1 MKNKSIAKKT
11 SKNTKKVKKTASI
24 LGRPTKYH
32 PRFIKMLIDYFNV
45 SPSVIKTESSI
56 NKDGVVVTKMI
67 EDAVDLPTFDKFT
80 ADIGVNV
87 DALRDWATVKNKKG
101 KLKHPDFSRAYDKC
115 KAMQKHILVTNGLKG
130 RYVSNFA
137 IFVATNFT
145 DMADRKEVDATSK
158 GEQIAGFNYIVPKEI
173 PDGTHKDISDS

>member
-1 MKNKSIAKKT
+1 MKNKSVSKKT
-11 SKNTKKVKKTASI
+11 SKKIEKVKKKVSV

-32 PRFIKMLIDYFNV
+32 PKFIKMLIDYFNV
-45 SPSVIKTESSI
+45 SPSVIKTEQSM
-56 NKDGVVVTKMI
+56 NKDGVVVMKVI

-158 GEQIAGFNYIVPKEI
+158 GEKIEGFNYIVPKEI
-173 PDGTHKDISDS
+173 PDGTHEDLPNS